1 MSKFIV
7 CTPIEYEVIDIFK
20 DQNANRV
27 GEALRYLSFLSH
39 NGQLGCY
46 ESFDVASYFKKVS
59 RGIYYKR
66 AKEIILPNDTDK
78 ISCFVYHQDARKL
91 LCIEE
96 TIVVLAWYWDG
107 DGTLYFRVKNNK
119 QDIELFNTDCKDTT
133 YWQWVKE

>member
-7 CTPIEYEVIDIFK
+7 CTPIEYEAIDIFK

-27 GEALRYLSFLSH
+27 GEALRYWSFLAN
-39 NGQLGCY
+39 NGHLGCY
-46 ESFDVASYFKKVS
+46 ESFDVASYFQKVS

-78 ISCFVYHQDARKL
+78 ITCFFYHQKAIKEL
-91 LCIEE
+91 NIEAMV
-96 TIVVLAWYWDG
+96 IVLAWYWDG
-107 DGTLYFRVKNNK
+107 DGTLYFRVKNDK